1 MKTAHHLASHFKEVF
16 YGPNMTGSNL
26 YQQLE
31 GITWQQATTQ
41 LYDLNTI
48 AVLVYHI
55 GYYVGGVLE
64 VLKGGELTIRDK
76 YSFDCPVINSEE
88 SWQSLLEKTWREV
101 DEFTELLGKLSEE
114 QMQKSFVDEKY
125 GSYHRNIM
133 GIIEHTHYHLGQIAM
148 IKKIVLKEES
158 K

>member
-1 MKTAHHLASHFKEVF
+1 MKTAHHLARHFKEGF

-31 GITWQQATTQ
+31 GVNWRQATTQ

-48 AVLVYHI
+48 AILVYHI
-55 GYYVGGVLE
+55 GYYVGGVLD

-76 YSFDCPVINSEE
+76 YSFDCPVIDSEE

-101 DEFTELLGKLSEE
+101 DEFTALLQELSETQLKE
-114 QMQKSFVDEKY
+114 SFVDEKY
-125 GSYHRNIM
+125 GSYHRNM
-133 GIIEHTHYHLGQIAM
+133 LGIIEHTHYHLGQIAL